1 MQSRRNILNYISA
14 EGCWVFFLSLV
25 SLPEAAGEMDAVKTG
40 QEDSDVISP
49 QFTIG
54 LSLALGI
61 LGFSVAV
68 ILVALKFFYIKKIRN
83 DNVSVCYRTG
93 TIE

>member
-1 MQSRRNILNYISA
+1 M
-14 EGCWVFFLSLV
+14 FFLSLV
-25 SLPEAAGEMDAVKTG
+25 SLPDPGTVYAVEVDAVKTG

-49 QFTIG
+49 QFKVG
-54 LSLALGI
+54 LSVALGI

>member
-1 MQSRRNILNYISA
+1 M
-14 EGCWVFFLSLV
+14 FFLSLV
-25 SLPEAAGEMDAVKTG
+25 SLPEPGTVYAVEEDAVKTSE
-40 QEDSDVISP
+40 EDSDVISP
-49 QFTIG
+49 QFRIG

-83 DNVSVCYRTG
+83 DNVSVSYRTG